1 MFDLGFSE
9 LLIVAVV
16 ALVVLGPQRLPK
28 AARFAGLWVRK
39 ARAQWYSVKSE
50 FEREMAAEDLK
61 RSIGDPARDLRGDVE
76 DIRRELDQTSAQAGS
91 ALREAEATTRD
102 EPAPAPATEP
112 EPEPDAAAP
121 ADDTADTGNDAGDA
135 PTQPSLLP
143 PRRDD

>member
-9 LLIVAVV
+9 LLVIAVV
-16 ALVVLGPQRLPK
+16 ALVVLGPERLPR
-28 AARFAGLWVRK
+28 AARFTGLWVRK

-61 RSIGDPARDLRGDVE
+61 RSIGDPARDLRSDVE
-76 DIRRELDQTSAQAGS
+76 DIRRELDETSASTAS
-91 ALREAEATTRD
+91 ALREAEAFTRD
-102 EPAPAPATEP
+102 DPPPALAPAPKPGPDPAP
-112 EPEPDAAAP
+112 EQSRTDDDAS
-121 ADDTADTGNDAGDA
+121 DTGDA